1 MLKPASAVIRPVTP
15 DDAGAV
21 CAILNAA
28 IKDGTHSLLD
38 TPFPVD
44 DERRYVA
51 DFPPRGVFMVA
62 ELPRAGVV
70 GFQSLEPYASYGTH
84 AFDHVL
90 TMGTYV
96 DESHRRRGI
105 GRTLAAGCFDAARR
119 AGCTRVLTEI
129 RIDNDASLRF
139 YLGLGFEIVGVA
151 RDLARLGGRLVDV
164 VIVEKAL

>member
-1 MLKPASAVIRPVTP
+1 MEPASAVIRPVTP
-15 DDAGAV
+15 DAAGAV
-21 CAILNAA
+21 SAILNAA
-28 IKDGTHSLLD
+28 IVDGTHSLLD
-38 TPFPVD
+38 TPFSVD
-44 DERRYVA
+44 EERRYIR
-51 DFPPRGVFMVA
+51 DFPSRGIFMVA
-62 ELPRAGVV
+62 ELPGAGVV

-105 GRTLAAGCFDAARR
+105 GRLLATASFDAARR
-119 AGCTRVLTEI
+119 SDCSRVLTEI

-139 YLGLGFEIVGVA
+139 YLGLGFEVVGVA
-151 RDLARLGGRLVDV
+151 HDLARIGGRLVDV